1 VSRGDEQTSVSVSA
15 AGGPPQLTDQTLD
28 ALLAAPRA
36 ALVIT
41 RSTCHPCGAYQA
53 EIAALLAKGK
63 LAGIAVGTL
72 VLDRPGTSRFK
83 RDNPWLAGLRY
94 LPYTV
99 LYRRGERVDAFAASR
114 GAYLSERLEAA
125 FGPPARRA
133 GA

>member
-1 VSRGDEQTSVSVSA
+1 VSASA

-53 EIAALLAKGK
+53 EIAALLAQGK

-72 VLDRPGTSRFK
+72 VLDRPGAARFK
-83 RDNPWLAGLRY
+83 RDNPWLAELRY

-99 LYRRGERVDAFAASR
+99 LYRQGERVDAFAASR
-114 GAYLSERLEAA
+114 GAYLLERTEAA
-125 FGPPARRA
+125 FGPGAA
-133 GA
+133 GAPPPEE